1 MEIRS
6 ARFPRDAPVLRDLFR
21 EYARWLQ
28 ADLCFQGFEEELAT
42 LPGKYARPGGD
53 VLICTRDGAKGAGD
67 GDIGY
72 GKARRGNTHGKR
84 ASTVLGCI
92 AYRPHSEGVC
102 EMKRLWVRP
111 EAQGMG
117 LGRTLVLELESRA
130 RADGYGR
137 IVLDTLDRMSAAVG
151 LYRSLGYGE
160 IAPYYHNPLPGAL
173 YFGKVL

>member
-53 VLICTRDGAKGAGD
+53 VLICTGRSARGSGDGGGD
-67 GDIGY
+67 GD
-72 GKARRGNTHGKR
+72 THGKC
-84 ASTVLGCI
+84 APTVLGCI

-151 LYRSLGYGE
+151 LYRSLGYRE